1 MLNSCF
7 ITPSYILSH
16 TPVLEKLFLFSYEY
30 KGPCNKNGKTEK
42 LKTSRK
48 GERTSTIY
56 QLTKLKM
63 QTHEQ
68 IKNPTRSKYSRAK
81 LSKNICYLI
90 SFTKNVSHGRML

>member
-1 MLNSCF
+1 MF
-7 ITPSYILSH
+7 HITPSYILSH
-16 TPVLEKLFLFSYEY
+16 TRVLEKLFLFSYDN
-30 KGPCNKNGKTEK
+30 KGPSPKNGKTKK

-56 QLTKLKM
+56 QLTKVKM

-68 IKNPTRSKYSRAK
+68 TKNPTRSKYSQAK